1 MRAETGLH
9 HFSHHLILPSPHR
22 CNLFK
27 LQRILGTPGW
37 LRDPNSPLPAA
48 TNAAAVYSS
57 YHQTPSPLGSLQE
70 LRGTLKAH
78 EDCKPAEQRRN
89 SAPQGAAACNGGAAM
104 RSHKAQLSSPARI
117 KLNSQMSRAHTW
129 PTGRRYDH
137 HTLMSPRVGVPRRGR
152 SGEASRQLT
161 IPWGHDSKSFIPE
174 TTGVAVVATELNT
187 RPKLS
192 SSEALHRTK

>member
-9 HFSHHLILPSPHR
+9 HLSHHLIVPFPHR

-27 LQRILGTPGW
+27 LRRILGTPGW

-78 EDCKPAEQRRN
+78 EDCKTAEQRRRT
-89 SAPQGAAACNGGAAM
+89 PQEEL
-104 RSHKAQLSSPARI
+104 R
-117 KLNSQMSRAHTW
+117 RAT
-129 PTGRRYDH
+129 
-137 HTLMSPRVGVPRRGR
+137 VVPPC
-152 SGEASRQLT
+152 EAT
-161 IPWGHDSKSFIPE
+161 
-174 TTGVAVVATELNT
+174 
-187 RPKLS
+187 KLS
-192 SSEALHRTK
+192 